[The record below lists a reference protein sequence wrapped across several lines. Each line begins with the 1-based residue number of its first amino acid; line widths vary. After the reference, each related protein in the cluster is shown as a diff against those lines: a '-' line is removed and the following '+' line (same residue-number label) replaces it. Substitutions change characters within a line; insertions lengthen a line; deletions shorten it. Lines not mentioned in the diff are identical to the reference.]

1 MSNSACCL
9 RDFSSDSSPIRSA
22 RLSCISARNFF
33 YRVGNLEFNRENSNT
48 MNSRKPKQS
57 RPRYL
62 TFWIFDH
69 TFEMGVRLRLII
81 RAIIKASKT
90 IRVSKSF
97 FGKPAEMQT
106 GDTPCCTYLVAHYLV
121 TKSKITFLPCC
132 TNILLHIL
140 I

>member
-1 MSNSACCL
+1 
-9 RDFSSDSSPIRSA
+9 
-22 RLSCISARNFF
+22 
-33 YRVGNLEFNRENSNT
+33 

-69 TFEMGVRLRLII
+69 TFEVGVRLRLII

-97 FGKPAEMQT
+97 FGKPVEMQT
-106 GDTPCCTYLVAHYLV
+106 MD
-121 TKSKITFLPCC
+121 SLPVYRDVFRLGF
-132 TNILLHIL
+132 TVSISNVNSLENGP
-140 I
+140 